1 MASFID
7 ENQKQNI
14 RDIVDS
20 IHDTF
25 ARSIVV
31 YRKGQK
37 ISMLTSAGYNSL
49 YKKNPTLS
57 KEELDQNSKT
67 IFARIQ
73 YKTFDQENFYQ
84 ASAQEKIIIP
94 QGSVYIK
101 VNYEDYLFIKDAK
114 TVELDTLTY
123 AIKSPGKPEGMFGPQ
138 YYKFLLI
145 PLES

>member
-31 YRKGQK
+31 YKKGQK
-37 ISMLTSAGYNSL
+37 ISMLTSSGYNSL
-49 YKKNPTLS
+49 YKKNPTLN
-57 KEELDQNSKT
+57 KEELEQNSRT

-84 ASAQEKIIIP
+84 ASSQEKIIIP

-114 TVELDTLTY
+114 TVELDAFTY